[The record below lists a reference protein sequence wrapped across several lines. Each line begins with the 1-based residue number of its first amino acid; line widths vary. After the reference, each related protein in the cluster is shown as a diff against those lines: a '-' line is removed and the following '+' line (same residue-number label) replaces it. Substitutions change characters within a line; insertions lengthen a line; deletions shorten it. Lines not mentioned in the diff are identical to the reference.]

1 MQLTLMPHINTAVMA
16 ISIFR
21 SQSRSL
27 CRLIG
32 MCGFS
37 PVTGEGRRGFFLS
50 VLVLPVLQICAELIR
65 LAVEKIEWSRRSS
78 GR

>member
-1 MQLTLMPHINTAVMA
+1 MQLTLVPHLNTAVMA

-21 SQSRSL
+21 SQSRSQ
-27 CRLIG
+27 LIG

-50 VLVLPVLQICAELIR
+50 VLALSVLQVCAKLIR
-65 LAVEKIEWSRRSS
+65 LAVEKIEWPIIHC

>member
-1 MQLTLMPHINTAVMA
+1 MQLTLVPHINTAVMA
-16 ISIFR
+16 ISIFH

-27 CRLIG
+27 YRFIG
-32 MCGFS
+32 MCSFS

-50 VLVLPVLQICAELIR
+50 VLVLSVLQVCAKLIR